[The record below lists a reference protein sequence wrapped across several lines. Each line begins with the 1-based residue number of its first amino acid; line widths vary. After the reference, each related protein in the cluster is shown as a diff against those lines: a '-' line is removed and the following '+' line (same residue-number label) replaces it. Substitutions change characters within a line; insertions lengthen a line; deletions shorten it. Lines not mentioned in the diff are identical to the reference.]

1 MKHTV
6 WDNVDVMLLPENL
19 GKLTGNTISSVKV
32 KPAESGGFSGSH
44 LSRVETNG
52 GKGPQYVLKNI
63 VPETDWVIRTTN
75 DTLGR
80 EIKLWEIGV
89 MDELQTVIDHPIIA
103 CAKSKTGWA
112 ILMHDISDSLL
123 PMNGSPISASQ
134 NQICLEGL
142 ASVHARFWQDSSLC
156 KAELGLNDLRSCIA
170 FLTPERCRPLEGMHF
185 MIDAVLDGWERL
197 ESVIEPGIL
206 APVMQWLNDPQPLV
220 DALNRYPKT
229 LVHGDFWR
237 ANIGIR
243 PSPPPQLIVFDWQIA
258 TLAPPAVDLVWWL
271 APNTG
276 YLGITFD
283 EVIDIYKK
291 ALINQ
296 LGSAFSEDW
305 WQPQL
310 DLSLAAG
317 FLRVG
322 WAFASR
328 LQDEGFDSIRD
339 DWQYAANWWSDRVR
353 IGLKYL

>member
-1 MKHTV
+1 
-6 WDNVDVMLLPENL
+6 
-19 GKLTGNTISSVKV
+19 
-32 KPAESGGFSGSH
+32 
-44 LSRVETNG
+44 
-52 GKGPQYVLKNI
+52 
-63 VPETDWVIRTTN
+63 
-75 DTLGR
+75 
-80 EIKLWEIGV
+80 
-89 MDELQTVIDHPIIA
+89 
-103 CAKSKTGWA
+103 
-112 ILMHDISDSLL
+112 
-123 PMNGSPISASQ
+123 
-134 NQICLEGL
+134 
-142 ASVHARFWQDSSLC
+142 
-156 KAELGLNDLRSCIA
+156 
-170 FLTPERCRPLEGMHF
+170 